1 MSRALLVGAFD
12 DQTAITVT
20 ERPTPQSTRSRSVLI
35 EVTAAALGFP
45 DALIA
50 RGLYQLKPDLPFVPG
65 MEVYG
70 KVRWAPPDSPWSE
83 GQAVVA
89 LTGAYGGCQEVV
101 AVPEGWVYPPP
112 AGLEPTAAAASIVN
126 FHTAYFA
133 LARRGRLRQGERVIV
148 HGAAGGVGNAA
159 AQLALA
165 LGAEVIS
172 VGLGDGP
179 PANWPPTGGHH
190 TWISRADDWPRR
202 VGAAVGQAGGDVIID
217 PVGGSRNTRENVRL
231 LGPEGRLISVGFAS
245 GEIPEV
251 AFNRLLLRNI
261 TVAGAAWREFV
272 TEIEPSYGLE
282 MARRMDPLFQD
293 GSLRPIPSATCT
305 LAQAPEALRDL
316 IEGTLRGRVVVTFG
330 AD

>member
-1 MSRALLVGAFD
+1 MIRALVVGAFD
-12 DQTAITVT
+12 DHAAITVA
-20 ERPTPQSTRSRSVLI
+20 ERVTPQPTPSRSVI
-35 EVTAAALGFP
+35 IDVRAAALGFP

-50 RGLYQLKPDLPFVPG
+50 RGLYQIKPDLPFVPG

-70 KVRWAPPDSPWSE
+70 TVRSAPADSSWSE

-89 LTGAYGGCQEVV
+89 LTGAYGGCAEVV
-101 AVPEGWVYPPP
+101 AVPEDWVYPAPT
-112 AGLEPTAAAASIVN
+112 GLEPAAAAASTVN

-133 LARRGRLRQGERVIV
+133 LVRRGRLQQGERVIV

-172 VGLGDGP
+172 VGRGDGP

-190 TWISRADDWPRR
+190 TWISPADDWAEHVR
-202 VGAAVGQAGGDVIID
+202 AAVGQAGGDLIID
-217 PVGGSRNTRENVRL
+217 PVGGSWTRENLRL
-231 LGPEGRLISVGFAS
+231 LAPEGRVISVGFAS

-251 AFNRLLLRNI
+251 GFNRLLLRNI

-272 TEIEPSYGLE
+272 TETAPSYGLE
-282 MARRMDPLFQD
+282 IAHRLNPLFQD
-293 GSLRPIPSATCT
+293 GSLRSVPSAILT
-305 LAQAPEALRDL
+305 LAQAPNALRDL
-316 IEGTLRGRVVVTFG
+316 AEGTRRGRVVVTFG
-330 AD
+330 AN